1 MSRSSRM
8 RRRTSK
14 SYDNY
19 CSHRIILSDRQ
30 KSTLLKD
37 CSDSSNESNLLSN
50 LFREEVP
57 KLKDVTTNGGLLSY
71 RGQHVLLYIP
81 DHGPYVED
89 ALRDPGL
96 GKRFHLSDCKTIKQ
110 MRAINRYA
118 RYVATTNTSGLFKIV
133 GINQHK
139 NKIEGEARL
148 HVCKNCLRQ
157 LNYKGGRKKALIE

>member
-1 MSRSSRM
+1 MKIKIDLQDLWQQVHRVSDDVVDIGLQIGTDWVPPHVKKLRDRLK
-8 RRRTSK
+8 TSGI
-14 SYDNY
+14 N
-19 CSHRIILSDRQ
+19 I
-30 KSTLLKD
+30 
-37 CSDSSNESNLLSN
+37 
-50 LFREEVP
+50 

-118 RYVATTNTSGLFKIV
+118 RYVATTNTSGPFKIV

-157 LNYKGGRKKALIE
+157 LNYKGAQKALIE